1 MERTTTPPPPPT
13 EDELERFRQ
22 EWQKELQQQRE
33 QRQRHGDSA
42 TQRQAD
48 AHKVAVAAKASPS
61 VPAARVEAGSGIGT
75 SSSVSKSKQPESPH
89 KAYKPTSPKS
99 LKNGSANPGQAMSR
113 PEHELREGGSKP
125 KAKTP
130 ITSSPLLSSTSAVS
144 TSSTTAST
152 STSASKPLHPKP
164 LQSSNGKKPLYQ
176 SQSSVQSVKTTQ
188 AVEQYANAVELE
200 QMGRLNEALQAYRGA
215 YRLDGQSCSLFLGSK
230 VNDHVT
236 EKLIRFDISLWPC
249 LVERYSPSREV
260 LPRLGDGPRIRPPG
274 KPGRSGADGP

>member
-1 MERTTTPPPPPT
+1 MTSTTSSNYFTAFELSNYINGSARLNHYCHLRVVMERTTTPPPPPT

-33 QRQRHGDSA
+33 QRQRHGESA
-42 TQRQAD
+42 TQRQAA
-48 AHKVAVAAKASPS
+48 AHNVAVAAKASPS
-61 VPAARVEAGSGIGT
+61 VPIARVEAGSDIGT
-75 SSSVSKSKQPESPH
+75 SSSASKSKQPESPY

-99 LKNGSANPGQAMSR
+99 TKNGSAIPGQATSR
-113 PEHELREGGSKP
+113 PEHELRDGGSKP
-125 KAKTP
+125 RAKAP
-130 ITSSPLLSSTSAVS
+130 IISSPLLSSTSAVS

-176 SQSSVQSVKTTQ
+176 SQSSGQQNVKTTQ

-215 YRLDGQSCSLFLGSK
+215 YRLDG
-230 VNDHVT
+230 
-236 EKLIRFDISLWPC
+236 
-249 LVERYSPSREV
+249 
-260 LPRLGDGPRIRPPG
+260 
-274 KPGRSGADGP
+274 

>member
-48 AHKVAVAAKASPS
+48 ARKVAVAAKASPS
-61 VPAARVEAGSGIGT
+61 VPAARVEAGSGIET
-75 SSSVSKSKQPESPH
+75 SSSASKSKRPDSSH

-99 LKNGSANPGQAMSR
+99 TKNGSANPGHAISR
-113 PEHELREGGSKP
+113 PEYELQEGGSKP
-125 KAKTP
+125 RAKAPT
-130 ITSSPLLSSTSAVS
+130 ISSPLLPSTSAVS

-164 LQSSNGKKPLYQ
+164 VQSSNGKKPLYQ
-176 SQSSVQSVKTTQ
+176 SQSSAQNVKTTQ

-215 YRLDGQSCSLFLGSK
+215 YRLDGQSCAPFFGSK

-236 EKLIRFDISLWPC
+236 EKLIRFDISLC
-249 LVERYSPSREV
+249 LSLVERYSPSREI
-260 LPRLGDGPRIRPPG
+260 LPRLGDSPGIRPPG
-274 KPGRSGADGP
+274 KLGRSGADGS